1 MRYPCSIQITFLC
14 PKNVFDRPMTKTTSV
29 SSPFRVM
36 PLARL
41 GSGGRW
47 RTEAMRSYGAP
58 VLLWFTRGQGRITVN
73 GVTAGYGPHNCI
85 FLPAGTMHGFE
96 MSNQVSGTIVVFP
109 QGCEA
114 DLALPEDPLHLRLR
128 DVDRQLELGKLVD
141 DLLREMEKASDQAH
155 RAMMCHA
162 GLLSVWLER
171 QIANLDSDK
180 LSVTATGRLV
190 NAYTALVEQDFH
202 STKTVRDYAA
212 ELGVTPTHLSR
223 VCNRACGRPASAIL
237 QDRVHYEARRLLTE
251 THIPIK
257 DIAESLGFASAAYFT
272 RAFQKQ
278 TGATPS
284 AFRKGG

>member
-1 MRYPCSIQITFLC
+1 MRSINPAHFL
-14 PKNVFDRPMTKTTSV
+14 PSDLVNMTKTADF

-36 PLARL
+36 PLARM
-41 GSGGRW
+41 GNGGRW

-85 FLPAGTMHGFE
+85 YLPAGTMHGFE
-96 MSNQVSGTIVVFP
+96 MSSQVSGTIVVFP
-109 QGCEA
+109 QGCE
-114 DLALPEDPLHLRLR
+114 DTLTLPDDAIHLRLR
-128 DVDRQLELGKLVD
+128 DVDKQMELSGLVD
-141 DLLREMEKASDQAH
+141 DLQREMEKGSSRAH

-162 GLLSVWLER
+162 GLLSVWIER
-171 QIANLDSDK
+171 QLSDK
-180 LSVTATGRLV
+180 KIEQSEITSTGRLV

-202 STKTVRDYAA
+202 SSKTVRDYAA

-237 QDRVHYEARRLLTE
+237 QDRIHYEARRLLTE

-257 DIAESLGFASAAYFT
+257 DIATSLGFASAAYFT

-278 TGATPS
+278 TGSTPS
-284 AFRKGG
+284 SFRKGG